1 MYNNLSMKC
10 PNCGYEQADGLA
22 ECASCQVIF
31 AKLEAKKRR
40 AGAGAEPGDN
50 MPSSGTMGL
59 IAKSILELRAKAAR
73 HIFSESGNE
82 GAEPDQE
89 VMNGLTARVSDAIRF
104 IYTIEHFKG
113 GLLHTVSSQ
122 LVCAKPREY
131 QIQCMLIVML
141 TFNRELEL
149 AGIPAD
155 DVALDIEE
163 SDQGTQYLRMLLSP
177 EQQKRLLSAS
187 PQ

>member
-1 MYNNLSMKC
+1 MKC
-10 PNCGYEQADGLA
+10 PNCGYEQPDGST

-40 AGAGAEPGDN
+40 AEAGAEAADN

-59 IAKSILELRAKAAR
+59 IAKNILELRARAVR
-73 HIFSESGNE
+73 HIFAE
-82 GAEPDQE
+82 GAESDIE

-149 AGIPAD
+149 TGISAD
-155 DVALDIEE
+155 DVELGIEE
-163 SDQGTQYLRMLLSP
+163 SDLGTQYLRMLLSP
-177 EQQKRLLSAS
+177 EQHRRLLSVP